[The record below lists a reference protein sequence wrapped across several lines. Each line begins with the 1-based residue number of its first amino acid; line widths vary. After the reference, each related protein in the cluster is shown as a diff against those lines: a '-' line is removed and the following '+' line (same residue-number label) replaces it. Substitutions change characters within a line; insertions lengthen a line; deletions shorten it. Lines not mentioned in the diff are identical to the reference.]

1 MDFGGEE
8 EELNQWWSCDLY
20 RGLWGYTQGKCDMQT
35 EMSAREVLP
44 LIVMFFYIHLP
55 APLSSPL
62 LSYALQ
68 DASVSL
74 QISVAALLKPLSWA
88 PHRSETG

>member
-1 MDFGGEE
+1 
-8 EELNQWWSCDLY
+8 
-20 RGLWGYTQGKCDMQT
+20 MQT
-35 EMSAREVLP
+35 EMSTREVLP

-74 QISVAALLKPLSWA
+74 QISVAVLPKPLF
-88 PHRSETG
+88 